1 VKTAS
6 VVAIIPARY
15 GSQRLP
21 GKALADIAGRPMIV
35 HVMERVRQVKRIRR
49 VIVATD
55 DERIREAVETYGGE
69 VSMTSPHHASG
80 TDRVAEVAASLNM
93 DIIVNVQG
101 DEPLIEPGTIE
112 AALGPMLRDDSIQ
125 MCTTSEPITSV
136 DDVFDPNV
144 VKVVTDR
151 RGWALYFSR
160 NPMPYLRRGEA
171 MKKVLQQQPEWLA
184 FYRKHTG
191 LYVYRR
197 DCLLQLTQLE
207 QSLLE
212 QLERLEQLRALEHG
226 IAIKVVPVLQRSVG
240 VDTAADLQRV
250 RDLFKEAKSNG

>member
-1 VKTAS
+1 MKTAS

-35 HVMERVRQVKRIRR
+35 HVMERVRQARRIRR

-55 DERIREAVETYGGE
+55 DERIVEAVERYGGE
-69 VSMTSPHHASG
+69 AAMTSPHHASG
-80 TDRVAEVAASLNM
+80 TDRVAEVAASLNAQ
-93 DIIVNVQG
+93 IIVNVQG
-101 DEPLIEPGTIE
+101 DEPLIEPATIE
-112 AALGPMLRDDSIQ
+112 AALGPMLRDESIEI
-125 MCTTSEPITSV
+125 CTTSEPITSV

-151 RGWALYFSR
+151 RGFALYFSR
-160 NPMPYLRRGEA
+160 NPLPYLRRGDA
-171 MKKVLQQQPEWLA
+171 MQSVLHQQPEWLA

-197 DCLLQLTQLE
+197 DCLLRLTQLE

-226 IAIKVVPVLQRSVG
+226 IRIKVVPVRQQSIG

-250 RDLFKEAKSNG
+250 RDLLREAQANG